1 MPTKREEERYE
12 IDQIDGLR
20 RELVGEWAQEKH
32 RRLCHYV
39 DISRAARRK
48 FNGNCTFIDLYCG
61 PGRARIKNTPTVIP
75 GGAVAAAS
83 EAAKHAPFGKIYIGD
98 IDSTNLD
105 ACAKRLAQ
113 ERLAPVLTFE
123 GAADATARAIR
134 RDLSPTAL
142 HFAFLDPY
150 SIHAMP
156 FSIIQTLAELPRMDM
171 LIHFSTMDMQRN
183 IKALMAGG
191 KLDNFAPGWRE
202 HINPAARNDVALIAI
217 FHYWYGLIR
226 KLGYHVSNN
235 IERVSGAK
243 NQPLYWLVLVS
254 KNELGEKFWG
264 KVSNVTP
271 QPRLL

>member
-12 IDQIDGLR
+12 IDPIDGLR
-20 RELVGEWAQEKH
+20 REIVGEWVQEKH

-48 FNGNCTFIDLYCG
+48 FHGNCTFIDLYCG

-98 IDSTNLD
+98 LDATNLD
-105 ACAKRLAQ
+105 ACKQRLAQ
-113 ERLAPVLTFE
+113 EHLGPVSTFE
-123 GAADATARAIR
+123 GAAEATARAIR

-150 SIHAMP
+150 SVHAMP

-202 HINPAARNDVALIAI
+202 HINPAARNDIALIAV

-226 KLGYHVSNN
+226 KLGYHISDN

-254 KNELGEKFWG
+254 KNELGEKFWD